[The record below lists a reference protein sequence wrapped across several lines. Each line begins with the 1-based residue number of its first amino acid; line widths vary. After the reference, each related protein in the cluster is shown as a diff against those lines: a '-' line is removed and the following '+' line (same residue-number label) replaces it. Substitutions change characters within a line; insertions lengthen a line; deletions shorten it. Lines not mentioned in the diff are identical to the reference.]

1 MTRPYKRASKKRNTS
16 RFVELT
22 EDEKDYILEYIQE
35 KESSI
40 KDAAFKLN
48 LSVPTIDRIFMER
61 YGKRTT
67 QKQNN

>member
-1 MTRPYKRASKKRNTS
+1 MTRPYKRVSKKRNTS
-16 RFVELT
+16 RFGELT
-22 EDEKDYILEYIQE
+22 EDEKDYILENIQE